1 VLPVLGQQRERE
13 VLGEPVHPPR
23 LRHRLEA
30 AHEQAT
36 DLFAHV
42 DPAVGVAEHGELARH
57 PGHGL
62 GDDVEMLGGVQRHVD
77 ARHPAQLAS
86 PHPRAVHHRVARDIT
101 VIGADARRRAV
112 LPMDAGHGHV
122 LDEGGAALARAF
134 RQGQRGV
141 DRIRPPVPRDPHGA
155 GQVVGAHQRPE
166 AAGVARRD
174 HLDLDAEA
182 LGHRRATLQ
191 LDQPL
196 LRPRDA
202 DAARAPESRGLSRL
216 RFELLVEHG
225 AVARE
230 AGEVVAGAE
239 LADEA
244 RRMPRGAAGEV
255 ATLEEHDVAPP
266 ELRQVIRDAASDDPA
281 SDDDGARVRRNRA
294 GHRRTIAH
302 RK

>member
-1 VLPVLGQQRERE
+1 MAFGKFRSRWRCLFFF
-13 VLGEPVHPPR
+13 
-23 LRHRLEA
+23 
-30 AHEQAT
+30 QAEDGIRDGRVT
-36 DLFAHV
+36 
-42 DPAVGVAEHGELARH
+42 
-57 PGHGL
+57 
-62 GDDVEMLGGVQRHVD
+62 GVQTC
-77 ARHPAQLAS
+77 A
-86 PHPRAVHHRVARDIT
+86 
-101 VIGADARRRAV
+101 
-112 LPMDAGHGHV
+112 LP
-122 LDEGGAALARAF
+122 
-134 RQGQRGV
+134 
-141 DRIRPPVPRDPHGA
+141 IC
-155 GQVVGAHQRPE
+155 
-166 AAGVARRD
+166 
-174 HLDLDAEA
+174 
-182 LGHRRATLQ
+182 
-191 LDQPL
+191 
-196 LRPRDA
+196 PRDA